1 MDYLQYFIFGIYP
14 YIALTIF
21 ILGSLVR
28 FEREQYTWRSE
39 STQMIHRGQLRL
51 GSNLFHIGII
61 GVFLGHLGGLLTPMA
76 VWQALGVT
84 HEAKQILA
92 MTAGGILGGL
102 GIIGLLILLYRR
114 FSNERLAAMM
124 PMRDKVVLLWL
135 LVTLGLGLLTI
146 PLSMAHLNG
155 DMMVMFM
162 EWAQRIVTFRG
173 DAAPFVIGSP
183 LVFQLHIFFGIT
195 FFIIFPFTRMVHVWS
210 GFASVTYLGRAW
222 QLVRPRA

>member
-21 ILGSLVR
+21 LLGSLVR

-61 GVFLGHLGGLLTPMA
+61 GVFLGHLGGLLTPMV

-173 DAAPFVIGSP
+173 DAASFVIGSP
-183 LVFQLHIFFGIT
+183 LVFQLHIFFGMT